1 MPEQLTFNV
10 INSTTQQSTKTYT
23 CLTENKAFINSIITV
38 GSENTVTET
47 DIKKL
52 QEVAARSGDMGIIEQ
67 SDLNGEEKIKLAN
80 ANGFSDYY
88 ELNLSKDGKYIEVT
102 IKDAGALCMDPNLGI
117 IKSDFGIRDGVFV
130 QKGNIPHGNNEIIPQ
145 SCGGG
150 SFDGVV
156 ISAGKTI
163 NIPVSEINI
172 SGSPAG
178 ILKRFIGFM
187 YM

>member
-10 INSTTQQSTKTYT
+10 TNSTTQQSTKTYT

-88 ELNLSKDGKYIEVT
+88 ELNVD
-102 IKDAGALCMDPNLGI
+102 
-117 IKSDFGIRDGVFV
+117 
-130 QKGNIPHGNNEIIPQ
+130 EIIESKLIKNLKKYPN
-145 SCGGG
+145 G
-150 SFDGVV
+150 
-156 ISAGKTI
+156 AKI
-163 NIPVSEINI
+163 N
-172 SGSPAG
+172 
-178 ILKRFIGFM
+178 LKEK
-187 YM
+187 